1 MTKVN
6 SKTNKKH
13 KKILKFNKGFVGSHS
28 KLFKIANQ
36 ENIKSLTY
44 SYKNRRIKKR
54 NIKKIWI
61 KKINNK
67 IKETNFNNYSYFSN
81 YLKKNKIIINKK
93 ILSKLLEKDPNITN
107 IFENIN

>member
-36 ENIKSLTY
+36 ENIK
-44 SYKNRRIKKR
+44 
-54 NIKKIWI
+54 
-61 KKINNK
+61 
-67 IKETNFNNYSYFSN
+67 
-81 YLKKNKIIINKK
+81 
-93 ILSKLLEKDPNITN
+93 
-107 IFENIN
+107 